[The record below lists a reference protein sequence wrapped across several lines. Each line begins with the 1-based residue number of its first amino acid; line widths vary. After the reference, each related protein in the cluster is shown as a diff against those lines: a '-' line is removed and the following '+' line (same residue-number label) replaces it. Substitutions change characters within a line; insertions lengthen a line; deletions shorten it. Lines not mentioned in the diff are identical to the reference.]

1 MIPGRCPLKAPGRKW
16 PGSDCLTRL
25 DDEPAMPRPFRGTIT
40 RSTSTHQLI
49 RASKS
54 EFVRQLYARLG
65 PAEFYRRRLDWL
77 QSHGKTTSYVRLVA
91 YLRGAGIGIPP
102 HT

>member
-1 MIPGRCPLKAPGRKW
+1 
-16 PGSDCLTRL
+16 
-25 DDEPAMPRPFRGTIT
+25 MPRPFRGAIT
-40 RSTSTHQLI
+40 RSTSPIQLI

-65 PAEFYRRRLDWL
+65 PEDFYRRRLNWL
-77 QSHGKTTSYVRLVA
+77 QANGKETCYVRLVA
-91 YLRGAGIGIPP
+91 YLRGAGIRISP

>member
-1 MIPGRCPLKAPGRKW
+1 
-16 PGSDCLTRL
+16 
-25 DDEPAMPRPFRGTIT
+25 MPRPYRGLIT
-40 RSTSTHQLI
+40 CKTNTNALI

-65 PAEFYRRRLDWL
+65 PEEFYRRRLEWL
-77 QSHGKTTSYVRLVA
+77 QANRKKTSYDRLVA
-91 YLRGAGIGIPP
+91 YLRGVGLEISP